1 MVTILKIL
9 VCSDS
14 HGHLGCMVDAVER
27 ENPDHIFFLG
37 DNYRD
42 GLELSQIYP
51 TIPVT
56 AVRGNCDWGSGSD
69 EEEVLLGGVR
79 FLLTHGHKY
88 GCKAGLGGLISE
100 GHRRGV
106 DMVCFGHT
114 HQAMHIQADEG
125 LWLFNPGTA
134 GGVRNRE
141 GYGILVV
148 ERGKATGRL
157 L

>member
-1 MVTILKIL
+1 MVTALKIL
-9 VCSDS
+9 VFSDS
-14 HGHLGCMVDAVER
+14 HGRLGHMIDAVEK
-27 ENPDHIFFLG
+27 ENPNHIFFLG

-42 GLELSQIYP
+42 GLSLADLYP
-51 TIPVT
+51 EIPVS
-56 AVRGNCDWGSGSD
+56 AVRGNCDWGSGPD

-88 GCKAGLGGLISE
+88 NCKAGLGGLISE
-100 GHRRGV
+100 GRRRGV

-114 HQAMHIQADEG
+114 HQALHIQADEN

-134 GGVRNRE
+134 GGVHNRE
-141 GYGILVV
+141 GYGVLIA
-148 ERGKATGRL
+148 ERGKLTGRL